1 MVIYDKIILYRITL
15 FFIITDLIILLF
27 PIDKVT
33 EISIEI
39 KLAK

>member
-15 FFIITDLIILLF
+15 FFITDLIILLF